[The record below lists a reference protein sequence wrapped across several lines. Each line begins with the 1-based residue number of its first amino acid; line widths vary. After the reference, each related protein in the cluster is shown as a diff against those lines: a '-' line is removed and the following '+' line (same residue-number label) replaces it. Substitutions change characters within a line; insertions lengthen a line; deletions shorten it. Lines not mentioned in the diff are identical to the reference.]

1 MNRHYSFGMSQRCR
15 GSAVRP
21 SRLSNGGLIAL
32 QRGRRRTPK
41 AAPLRPR
48 EGLTAVKKSRNRAKT
63 ELFPDMILY
72 EKMSATVMVVLEI
85 SISRQGGDSH
95 ASFAETSVHVV
106 IDEAGGL

>member
-1 MNRHYSFGMSQRCR
+1 MPQKHVCKYRVTGC
-15 GSAVRP
+15 
-21 SRLSNGGLIAL
+21 
-32 QRGRRRTPK
+32 K
-41 AAPLRPR
+41 

-106 IDEAGGL
+106 VDEACGL

>member
-1 MNRHYSFGMSQRCR
+1 MPQKHVCKYIVTVC
-15 GSAVRP
+15 
-21 SRLSNGGLIAL
+21 
-32 QRGRRRTPK
+32 K
-41 AAPLRPR
+41 
-48 EGLTAVKKSRNRAKT
+48 EGLTAVKKSQNRAKT
-63 ELFPDMILY
+63 EIFPDMILY